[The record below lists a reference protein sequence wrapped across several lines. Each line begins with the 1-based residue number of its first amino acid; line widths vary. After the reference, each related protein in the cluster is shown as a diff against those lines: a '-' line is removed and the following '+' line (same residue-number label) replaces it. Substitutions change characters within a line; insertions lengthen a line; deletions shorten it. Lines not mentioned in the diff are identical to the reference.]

1 MKKMTVRKMLENIV
15 VKTAGLDVKKFYL
28 VSMDGEV
35 VTADFA
41 VDLICKVATW
51 NASITGTTRKA
62 ECSSA
67 RRADMCAAVIP

>member
-41 VDLICKVATW
+41 VDLICKGRDV
-51 NASITGTTRKA
+51 
-62 ECSSA
+62 ECPVGSRNRGREA
-67 RRADMCAAVIP
+67 LRRRRHCNLQPGR

>member
-41 VDLICKVATW
+41 VDLSARSRRGMSCGKSRSW
-51 NASITGTTRKA
+51 PRSITKT
-62 ECSSA
+62 SSL
-67 RRADMCAAVIP
+67 